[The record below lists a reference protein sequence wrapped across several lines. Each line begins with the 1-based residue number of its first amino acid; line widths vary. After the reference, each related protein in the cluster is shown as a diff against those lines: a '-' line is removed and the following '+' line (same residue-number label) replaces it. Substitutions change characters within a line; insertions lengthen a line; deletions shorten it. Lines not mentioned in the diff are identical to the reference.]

1 MKLTRVIL
9 STCAVAS
16 SIVCISAYSVA
27 SSEPSVNFTVAKPCS
42 QESAPKPKMEILEP
56 LGPLHAIAEPD
67 ILEAFKSRVGAMK
80 ASGEYDRRFNQNK
93 DRIARELEHPTPVA
107 GLKKATEMRV
117 WELSASVPETLPESL
132 LRQAQ
137 SVPMPHLSRSLLFI
151 DGTDFESLKAAQ
163 KLYESQKDM
172 RVVLVN
178 GAPAEVSEK
187 LHRRVFFDQ
196 GGALVRVFGI
206 EAVPALL
213 FNGPEGPTGANI
225 TVGLNMS
232 FWEPLRTAEVVRT
245 PYCFP
250 SLGGMELNVGIRAPA
265 HGRTPN
271 KSTSAQRS
279 SFYQVHWYFT
289 PWLFILEVL
298 LDTKCLEQ
306 SAWDLAYMT
315 ELDPLWDDSVTT
327 FFLNPDASLFANP
340 AAAAACAADCLA
352 ATSSLPVSELYWCA
366 GCHGGIFPL
375 TGWVGSH
382 VHFPQASSL
391 LVARFTMKLH
401 RSGLQWAAY
410 GEKGQCGPYLEPIMD
425 KRVYRTQMMYPSR
438 TTGKQDGR
446 CCYPMGASTSLWHA
460 GKTWAS
466 GGEDAAYL
474 IYRKRDC
481 CQGAGIQPS

>member
-1 MKLTRVIL
+1 MK
-9 STCAVAS
+9 
-16 SIVCISAYSVA
+16 
-27 SSEPSVNFTVAKPCS
+27 
-42 QESAPKPKMEILEP
+42 
-56 LGPLHAIAEPD
+56 
-67 ILEAFKSRVGAMK
+67 
-80 ASGEYDRRFNQNK
+80 
-93 DRIARELEHPTPVA
+93 
-107 GLKKATEMRV
+107 
-117 WELSASVPETLPESL
+117 
-132 LRQAQ
+132 
-137 SVPMPHLSRSLLFI
+137 RSLLMLLLSFCFAASASAGNCEGRI
-151 DGTDFESLKAAQ
+151 INPITDVCWSCVFPI
-163 KLYESQKDM
+163 KL
-172 RVVLVN
+172 
-178 GAPAEVSEK
+178 
-187 LHRRVFFDQ
+187 
-196 GGALVRVFGI
+196 GGVTLSSGKNAD
-206 EAVPALL
+206 
-213 FNGPEGPTGANI
+213 PETDANRLCLCASGANI

-340 AAAAACAADCLA
+340 AAAAACAADCVA
-352 ATSSLPVSELYWCA
+352 ATSSLPVSELYWYA

-401 RSGLQWAAY
+401 RSGLQ
-410 GEKGQCGPYLEPIMD
+410 
-425 KRVYRTQMMYPSR
+425 
-438 TTGKQDGR
+438 
-446 CCYPMGASTSLWHA
+446 
-460 GKTWAS
+460 
-466 GGEDAAYL
+466 
-474 IYRKRDC
+474 
-481 CQGAGIQPS
+481 

>member
-1 MKLTRVIL
+1 MKRFSLMLIL
-9 STCAVAS
+9 SFCCAAS
-16 SIVCISAYSVA
+16 AFAGNCKGRIINPITDVCWSCVFPIKLGGVTL
-27 SSEPSVNFTVAKPCS
+27 SSGKNA
-42 QESAPKPKMEILEP
+42 
-56 LGPLHAIAEPD
+56 D
-67 ILEAFKSRVGAMK
+67 
-80 ASGEYDRRFNQNK
+80 
-93 DRIARELEHPTPVA
+93 
-107 GLKKATEMRV
+107 
-117 WELSASVPETLPESL
+117 PETDANRLCLCAS
-132 LRQAQ
+132 
-137 SVPMPHLSRSLLFI
+137 
-151 DGTDFESLKAAQ
+151 
-163 KLYESQKDM
+163 
-172 RVVLVN
+172 
-178 GAPAEVSEK
+178 
-187 LHRRVFFDQ
+187 
-196 GGALVRVFGI
+196 
-206 EAVPALL
+206 
-213 FNGPEGPTGANI
+213 GANI

-250 SLGGMELNVGIRAPA
+250 SLGGMELNVGLRAPA

-271 KSTSAQRS
+271 KSTSGQRT

-315 ELDPLWDDSVTT
+315 ELDPLWDDSVAT

-340 AAAAACAADCLA
+340 AAAATCAADCVG
-352 ATSSLPVSELYWCA
+352 ATSSLPISELYWCA
-366 GCHGGIFPL
+366 GCYGGIFPL

-382 VHFPQASSL
+382 VDFPQASSL

-425 KRVYRTQMMYPSR
+425 KRVYRTQMMYPAR
-438 TTGKQDGR
+438 TTGKRDGR
-446 CCYPMGASTSLWHA
+446 CCYPMGASTSLWHS